1 MEPPLPARSP
11 LRPPPPPKQQRSTTP
26 EVSSTPPPS
35 KRNHAIQ
42 ELLASE
48 KAYASD
54 LALVRQVHIPLAL
67 GQPIQLASTLLTST
81 VEAPMTAEDCKIIFS
96 NIVQVSQFA
105 DKFCEALQAAIDS
118 DTVGALFLESI
129 PDMERPYKVYI
140 SKHETAANHFHSLP
154 ISTALSA
161 YHTQTRTI
169 ASSLSH
175 AWDLN
180 SMLIKPVQRLLKY
193 PLLLGTIYD
202 ETPNVHSDKENL
214 RLARDAVQSLAHRVN
229 EERRRA
235 EIVKDVLKRTNKD
248 LLVRIKN
255 LKPVPPPDSDES
267 LRVFHLHNQLLQTQ
281 SFTNQLAQNVLQWS
295 HSVTACTSQLH
306 VFALSFA
313 NVIGLSPDVQSDAFD
328 AFLSAITDQLLP
340 HTTTLFQHLSDSL
353 LTPLSQLLDTL
364 NNPLHL
370 LETLQTTLLPLHTH
384 LIHMPYS
391 PKNRPPPE
399 LIKASA
405 EYLALRSKLS
415 EELPVYLTMTERVLA
430 GSLLRLARIQTDFWQ
445 RTSHIWSELW
455 TLLRVEG
462 DDLETGNTVQVWWQ
476 RWEEVD
482 TITSRLRLVQ
492 HASMSPPTP
501 PAIRTSPPAV
511 KSISSRTSASS
522 SSLSNTTTAVSS
534 LLSSLEPARAQ
545 SLPPPA
551 TAKLSTPNITSK
563 GQKLGTEYEYDFGY
577 DYVTAV
583 GSPLSALSP
592 KKSKSKTRRPST
604 SSGSPTDIHHKLSFR
619 RKLSD
624 SAMQEKAQDALYS
637 VRSVYAFE
645 PPPDPRVTSG
655 KKSKT
660 ATYIYDSYPF
670 LALKNG
676 EIFDVIKEA
685 GHPRDHL
692 SRGLMLYVDDGASD
706 EPDALL
712 LVRRKAP
719 SRSKG
724 KNAEV
729 GWALASYLQP
739 SDTS

>member
-1 MEPPLPARSP
+1 
-11 LRPPPPPKQQRSTTP
+11 
-26 EVSSTPPPS
+26 
-35 KRNHAIQ
+35 
-42 ELLASE
+42 
-48 KAYASD
+48 
-54 LALVRQVHIPLAL
+54 
-67 GQPIQLASTLLTST
+67 
-81 VEAPMTAEDCKIIFS
+81 MTAEDTKIIFS
-96 NIVQVSQFA
+96 NIVEVAHFA
-105 DKFCEALQAAIDS
+105 DKFCDALQAAIDS
-118 DTVGALFLESI
+118 DTVGTLFLKSI

-140 SKHETAANHFHSLP
+140 SKHETAAKHFHSLP
-154 ISTALSA
+154 ITTALSA

-193 PLLLGTIYD
+193 PLLLATIYD
-202 ETPNVHSDKENL
+202 ETPNDHPDKENL

-248 LLVRIKN
+248 LL
-255 LKPVPPPDSDES
+255 S
-267 LRVFHLHNQLLQTQ
+267 LRISHFHNQLLQTQ

-295 HSVTACTSQLH
+295 HSVTASTSQLH

-328 AFLSAITDQLLP
+328 AFLSAITNQLIP

-391 PKNRPPPE
+391 SKNRPPPE

-405 EYLALRSKLS
+405 DYLALRSKLS

-430 GSLLRLARIQTDFWQ
+430 GSVLRLARIQTDYWQ
-445 RTSHIWSELW
+445 RTSHIWSDLW
-455 TLLRVEG
+455 KLLRVEG
-462 DDLETGNTVQVWWQ
+462 DDLETGNTVKVWWQ

-492 HASMSPPTP
+492 HATMSPPTP
-501 PAIRTSPPAV
+501 PAIRTSPLAV
-511 KSISSRTSASS
+511 QSTSSRTSASS

-545 SLPPPA
+545 SLPTP
-551 TAKLSTPNITSK
+551 AKLSTTNITSK

-583 GSPLSALSP
+583 DSPLSALSP
-592 KKSKSKTRRPST
+592 KKSKSKTRRPAT
-604 SSGSPTDIHHKLSFR
+604 SSGSPTDIQHKLSFR

-624 SAMQEKAQDALYS
+624 SAMKEKAQEALYS

-645 PPPDPRVTSG
+645 PPPDPRVPSG

-660 ATYIYDSYPF
+660 TTYIYESYPF
-670 LALKNG
+670 LALKGG
-676 EIFDVIKEA
+676 EIFEVIKEA

-692 SRGLMLYVDDGASD
+692 SRGLMLYVDDEASD

-712 LVRRKAP
+712 LVRRKSP

-724 KNAEV
+724 KNGEV

-739 SDTS
+739 LDTS